1 MTTPTIEAEATITTD
16 TNLEALFEAS
26 REAHAPSTLQV
37 TRGDHDAAGLLVI
50 PDRMKVVDPKAILD
64 ARRPTPERVKGT
76 SVHQTMESLV
86 AHVLRTKDD
95 DSAAW
100 LTSNATAA
108 RLTVVYDYDRQQ
120 LPGLDADNP
129 RARWREH
136 QAVYDFPVSDA
147 WKFWQSISGKAMGQS
162 DLAALLEARVTEL
175 KGPDAA
181 GPRVWE
187 IARTL
192 ASADD
197 GENPVEVE
205 ARARALIAT
214 PAQLLRFSR
223 QIALHVE
230 TRAEESRDDQG
241 NVSIVFRAE
250 ATAEDVRGSER
261 GKVRLP
267 SLLVIEVPVL
277 QGGALY
283 RLPVRLTTKV
293 QGQRATWTLTVHRAD
308 LAFEDA
314 VKDAAGSFSTQ
325 TGVVVFRGAPEKA

>member
-1 MTTPTIEAEATITTD
+1 MNEDNISNAA
-16 TNLEALFEAS
+16 AMFEAS
-26 REAHAPSTLQV
+26 KTVHEPAVHVV
-37 TRGDHDAAGLLVI
+37 TRGDANEAPLLVI
-50 PDRMKVVDPKAILD
+50 PDGMTVIDTKPYLD
-64 ARRPTPERVKGT
+64 ALRVVPERVKGT
-76 SVHQTMESLV
+76 SVHQTIESLV
-86 AHVLRTKDD
+86 SHVQRSKDE

-147 WKFWQSISGKAMGQS
+147 WKFWQGISGKAMVQS

-197 GENPVEVE
+197 DENPVEVE

-241 NVSIVFRAE
+241 NVSIVFRSE
-250 ATAEDVRGSER
+250 ATAEDARGPER

-325 TGVVVFRGAPEKA
+325 TGVTVFRGAPEK